1 MDLLKQVNISKKC
14 YVIRVITGKEKKYI
28 SCIKRESSQ
37 IDGRL
42 IWPRRCLTVR
52 KAGVK
57 AEKISTLYP
66 GYVFWETAHLTDQSI
81 MALKKASG
89 FIKFLKSNFEIVPI
103 REEERCLLYDLI
115 AGDEIIHQSRVVF
128 DEKNRIIVIDGP
140 MKGMEGAI
148 VKVDRR
154 KGRAKVLLAL
164 HGKSF
169 LVDLGFEVMD
179 YHPEEAYQNNASLF
193 NRGTGISTTL

>member
-1 MDLLKQVNISKKC
+1 MDLLKQTNILKKC
-14 YVIRVITGKEKKYI
+14 YVIRVLTGKEKKYI
-28 SCIKRESSQ
+28 SCIKRELSQ

-42 IWPRRCLTVR
+42 IWPRRCVVIR
-52 KAGVK
+52 KAGIK
-57 AEKISTLYP
+57 TDKISSLYP
-66 GYVFWETAHLTDQSI
+66 GYVFWETAELTAKSI
-81 MALKKASG
+81 MMLKKASG

-103 REEERCLLYDLI
+103 REEERSLLYNLV
-115 AGDEIIHQSRVVF
+115 AKDEIIRQSRVVF
-128 DEKNRIIVIDGP
+128 DENNRIIVVDGP

-179 YHPEEAYQNNASLF
+179 YHPEEIYRNSASSF
-193 NRGTGISTTL
+193 NQESGITTSL